1 MVFSTEGWR
10 RNDQR
15 ARAKKGA
22 GRTIVGRLILTNGRQ
37 VFERWLPCVSFVV
50 EMNDSEGV
58 FFHKTSEFRDT
69 HHQIPLAFRFFRAK
83 RCPRS
88 GDRIFFLNR

>member
-37 VFERWLPCVSFVV
+37 VFERWLPCVSFVL

-58 FFHKTSEFRDT
+58 VLHKVPEIRDPR
-69 HHQIPLAFRFFRAK
+69 HQIPLAFRLFCAK
-83 RCPRS
+83 RGPDPGTEASC
-88 GDRIFFLNR
+88 